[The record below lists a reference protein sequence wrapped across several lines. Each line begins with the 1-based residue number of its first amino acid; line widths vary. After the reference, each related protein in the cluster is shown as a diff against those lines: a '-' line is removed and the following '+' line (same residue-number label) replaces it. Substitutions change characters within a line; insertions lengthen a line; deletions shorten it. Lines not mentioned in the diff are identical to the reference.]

1 MALLF
6 FLTFAAFFLW
16 FTLLLLRFMEFQATL
31 YLSLN
36 TVLCRWILTVKIQ
49 ICPWSWRTS
58 TRAQETTPA
67 PPEGPRR
74 VGTALKVWVFLNAL
88 RVGTVVS
95 PSPRRV
101 RSVFVIWILLASLWS
116 TLHSDVQEALPL
128 RFQRAQATCKSGINF
143 KAWELSVQGG
153 RFQWALQTF
162 PGLSALLRVQ
172 FSVVLG
178 PGPSVLKFLH
188 PMGKFCNSGSKMC
201 PHPPDPFTP

>member
-6 FLTFAAFFLW
+6 FLTFADFFFLW
-16 FTLLLLRFMEFQATL
+16 FTLLLLRFMEFQARL

-58 TRAQETTPA
+58 TKAQETTPT

-116 TLHSDVQEALPL
+116 TLHSNCA
-128 RFQRAQATCKSGINF
+128 RG
-143 KAWELSVQGG
+143 
-153 RFQWALQTF
+153 
-162 PGLSALLRVQ
+162 SAPQV
-172 FSVVLG
+172 SE
-178 PGPSVLKFLH
+178 GPSNMQEWDKFRGLWVVGSGWQVSVSTTNL
-188 PMGKFCNSGSKMC
+188 PWPLSPPASPVFCCSRTRSLS
-201 PHPPDPFTP
+201 P